1 VGLDGRRRRANLGAA
16 REKGKRIYWHESL
29 VRLARPDVEI
39 LATVEISTGSLDL
52 CSALIQEP
60 LNRKPLQFN
69 YIAGFAI
76 SIRFWHCACSKAV
89 KPNKG
94 NDEQDQLHLSENT
107 MRSELVFTAMTHVS
121 NRFLLS
127 MVAARAA
134 RKLHRPNTRIQ
145 ETVNDVLVR
154 LRHEDP
160 IARVS
165 NTGNAQPFSR
175 AA

>member
-1 VGLDGRRRRANLGAA
+1 MR
-16 REKGKRIYWHESL
+16 
-29 VRLARPDVEI
+29 
-39 LATVEISTGSLDL
+39 
-52 CSALIQEP
+52 SAL
-60 LNRKPLQFN
+60 
-69 YIAGFAI
+69 
-76 SIRFWHCACSKAV
+76 
-89 KPNKG
+89 
-94 NDEQDQLHLSENT
+94 
-107 MRSELVFTAMTHVS
+107 VFSAMTHVS
-121 NRFLLS
+121 NRFLLT

-165 NTGNAQPFSR
+165 NTGNAQPFRR